1 MVAESQVNNTIPKL
15 VPNFGALKLSQTLSL
30 LQNREYMTET
40 LSAASELVKIDQGT
54 DHYQDA
60 LADPV
65 KMEVM
70 AMAKLTNGSIQAM
83 DVLPGNKFLMAA
95 CDDQGEVGIWLGLNR
110 CVNLRPHSRP
120 IRGINFQ
127 TEKSLFM
134 SCEDGYVKEIDLESQ
149 KLTVVLEKDDFKSPE
164 LDEIL
169 WQNML
174 EDNLLMFGHQ
184 SHVTLKDKRSKKL
197 KYLLE
202 DLVNGNNIEVR
213 LKQIISRTKM
223 KD

>member
-1 MVAESQVNNTIPKL
+1 
-15 VPNFGALKLSQTLSL
+15 
-30 LQNREYMTET
+30 
-40 LSAASELVKIDQGT
+40 
-54 DHYQDA
+54 
-60 LADPV
+60 
-65 KMEVM
+65 
-70 AMAKLTNGSIQAM
+70 
-83 DVLPGNKFLMAA
+83 
-95 CDDQGEVGIWLGLNR
+95 
-110 CVNLRPHSRP
+110 
-120 IRGINFQ
+120 
-127 TEKSLFM
+127 M

-202 DLVNGNNIEVR
+202 DLVNGNNIEVHGNTWATVKDDKLILFDKR
-213 LKQIISRTKM
+213 NLKRSAVEVYLPQIGSESKINYAGSKIGVRYNNWSKISIFDVQENSLSTLDNVWTPLTLCWHPRYHDVLFASTG
-223 KD
+223 